1 MAETGRK
8 LVHWALNASTS
19 GCGSPFYE
27 ASNSSFSSTPNLQY
41 INSQLIAH
49 GFTTAPGLSLDGI
62 SKTDSER
69 VAKCLLTM
77 LSQRVDDMSRAED
90 LSTKLRTLSYDHERL
105 IGMHSASKE
114 EAASAGRE
122 VNQYKSRLA
131 TATRALQ
138 SSEANRKQTAAELQ
152 RTRTSLQGIRAAH
165 VTELRKKEKEIERMV
180 EKWNKLVEAQ
190 SKVSAAS
197 SGISI
202 YGANAE
208 VVSGSDNIGKGK
220 GYLDVALE
228 HAESSRAELFAES
241 TRLRRLIVTC
251 ANRIQSL
258 THKIRLVLSVE
269 DEEPPSLNH
278 DALFPLAPINAA
290 EERLL
295 SLFSAADS
303 AFVMLSMQFSEMSGI
318 GVNPSSTSS
327 GTSGTTEGENL
338 RVIIEKLRAELEETL
353 LQCESQSAEIQALKG
368 RVAQQATS
376 LDSCHLDTELKLAP
390 ERERLE
396 QIKKELEDERAK
408 FTEAAIKLI
417 KERTALENDRIEFL
431 EEKRTW
437 HQQSQ
442 AVSSGPP
449 LIPNVV
455 MPTEQSQKKSPR
467 KSPRKKQVVAKS
479 NSGRKVRTPWRSSA
493 FSISS
498 SAEPAYET
506 EVIPICVSAQLSNEQ
521 AQPTTRQSIL
531 PTSFVLPPPSPR
543 TSLPPP
549 PNTLL
554 GLSGDASSGNGMST
568 EDGLAEIALPSS
580 SDPTSSSPI
589 LPLSTGESGPS
600 DVQPNGGPTPQTP
613 LASQHP
619 FPVAK
624 PLAPRMTHAYSPA
637 KPSPLSRILMLG
649 ESPES
654 AGSVPLPAI
663 RETGLTPTNSLQ
675 PSPNYVEDDED
686 SPLREKR
693 TKKNV
698 NAKDQRADEAAKS
711 LPKAKTHARTNALV
725 DTGKTKTR
733 GSLEKEN
740 RGKSSLKVPP
750 ATAPQ
755 GKAPSNSKAEPS
767 SKGMSKTIPKLP
779 TGRGGA
785 RRVPIGSTEAAPGWK
800 G

>member
-1 MAETGRK
+1 MAETSKK
-8 LVHWALNASTS
+8 LVHWALNTSASE
-19 GCGSPFYE
+19 CGSPFSE

-49 GFTTAPGLSLDGI
+49 GFITAPGLSLDGI
-62 SKTDSER
+62 SKSDSER
-69 VAKCLLTM
+69 AAKCLFTM

-105 IGMHSASKE
+105 MDMHHTSKE
-114 EAASAGRE
+114 EAASAERE
-122 VNQYKSRLA
+122 ANQYKSRLA

-138 SSEANRKQTAAELQ
+138 SSEANRKQIAAELQ
-152 RTRTSLQGIRAAH
+152 RTRTSLQGIRTAH

-180 EKWNKLVEAQ
+180 EKWGKLVDAQ
-190 SKVSAAS
+190 PKVSAAS
-197 SGISI
+197 
-202 YGANAE
+202 
-208 VVSGSDNIGKGK
+208 SGSDNIGKGK

-228 HAESSRAELFAES
+228 HAESSRAGLFAES

-258 THKIRLVLSVE
+258 THRIRLVTSAE
-269 DEEPPSLNH
+269 EEEPPSLNH

-295 SLFSAADS
+295 SLFSSADS
-303 AFVMLSMQFSEMSGI
+303 AFVTLSTQFSGMSNI
-318 GVNPSSTSS
+318 DANPSSASS
-327 GTSGTTEGENL
+327 GTLDTIEGENL
-338 RVIIEKLRAELEETL
+338 RVTIEKLRAELEETL
-353 LQCESQSAEIQALKG
+353 LQCESQSAEIQALKS
-368 RVAQQATS
+368 RVTQQATS
-376 LDSCHLDTELKLAP
+376 LSSCHLDTELKLAP

-396 QIKKELEDERAK
+396 QVKKELEDERTKPAVQ
-408 FTEAAIKLI
+408 LI
-417 KERTALENDRIEFL
+417 KERTALENDRIQFL

-437 HQQSQ
+437 HQQMQ
-442 AVSSGPP
+442 NQTASSGPP
-449 LIPNVV
+449 LISNVV
-455 MPTEQSQKKSPR
+455 MPTEQSHKKSPR
-467 KSPRKKQVVAKS
+467 KSPRKKQVVARS
-479 NSGRKVRTPWRSSA
+479 NSGRKARTPWRSSA
-493 FSISS
+493 FLIPPST
-498 SAEPAYET
+498 EPAYET
-506 EVIPICVSAQLSNEQ
+506 EVIPICVSAQLSDEQ
-521 AQPTTRQSIL
+521 VQPTTRQSIL

-554 GLSGDASSGNGMST
+554 GHSGNASS
-568 EDGLAEIALPSS
+568 
-580 SDPTSSSPI
+580 
-589 LPLSTGESGPS
+589 
-600 DVQPNGGPTPQTP
+600 
-613 LASQHP
+613 ASQRP

-624 PLAPRMTHAYSPA
+624 PLAPYMTHAYSPA

-649 ESPES
+649 EQS
-654 AGSVPLPAI
+654 G
-663 RETGLTPTNSLQ
+663 ETGPTPTNSFQ
-675 PSPNYVEDDED
+675 PPSNYVEDDED

-698 NAKDQRADEAAKS
+698 GVKDQRADEAVKS
-711 LPKAKTHARTNALV
+711 LAKAKTHTQTNAPV
-725 DTGKTKTR
+725 DTGKTRTR

-740 RGKSSLKVPP
+740 RGKSSLKLPP

-767 SKGMSKTIPKLP
+767 AKGLGKTIPKLP
-779 TGRGGA
+779 AARGGA

>member
-1 MAETGRK
+1 MTETSKK

-19 GCGSPFYE
+19 ECGSPFSE

-49 GFTTAPGLSLDGI
+49 GFITAPGLSLDGI
-62 SKTDSER
+62 SKSDSER
-69 VAKCLLTM
+69 AAKCLFAM

-105 IGMHSASKE
+105 MDMHHTSKE
-114 EAASAGRE
+114 EAASAERE
-122 VNQYKSRLA
+122 AHQYKSRLA

-138 SSEANRKQTAAELQ
+138 SSEANRKQIAAELQ
-152 RTRTSLQGIRAAH
+152 RTRTSLQGIRTAH

-180 EKWNKLVEAQ
+180 EKWSKLVDAQ

-202 YGANAE
+202 HGANAE

-258 THKIRLVLSVE
+258 THRIRLVMSSE
-269 DEEPPSLNH
+269 EEEPPSLNH

-290 EERLL
+290 EERML
-295 SLFSAADS
+295 SLFSSADS
-303 AFVMLSMQFSEMSGI
+303 AFATLSTQFSGMSN
-318 GVNPSSTSS
+318 VDANPSSTSS
-327 GTSGTTEGENL
+327 GTLDIIEGENL
-338 RVIIEKLRAELEETL
+338 RATIEKLRAELEETL
-353 LQCESQSAEIQALKG
+353 LQCEAQSAEIQALKSK
-368 RVAQQATS
+368 VAQQATS
-376 LDSCHLDTELKLAP
+376 LNSCHLDTELKLAP

-396 QIKKELEDERAK
+396 QVKRELEDERTK
-408 FTEAAIKLI
+408 FTQAAVQLI
-417 KERTALENDRIEFL
+417 KERTALENDRIKFL

-437 HQQSQ
+437 HQQMQNQ
-442 AVSSGPP
+442 AASTGPP
-449 LIPNVV
+449 LISNVV
-455 MPTEQSQKKSPR
+455 MPIEQSQKKSPR

-493 FSISS
+493 FLIPPST
-498 SAEPAYET
+498 EPAYET
-506 EVIPICVSAQLSNEQ
+506 EVIPICVSAQPSDDQVE
-521 AQPTTRQSIL
+521 PTTRQSIL

-554 GLSGDASSGNGMST
+554 GHSGNASSSNGMST
-568 EDGLAEIALPSS
+568 DGLADIVLSS
-580 SDPTSSSPI
+580 SRQPTSSPV
-589 LPLSTGESGPS
+589 LPLPTGGSGPS
-600 DVQPNGGPTPQTP
+600 DSQPNGGSASQTS
-613 LASQHP
+613 LASERP

-649 ESPES
+649 ESSES
-654 AGSVPLPAI
+654 AGSVPLQAI
-663 RETGLTPTNSLQ
+663 RETGSTPTNSFQ
-675 PSPNYVEDDED
+675 PSSDYVEDDED
-686 SPLREKR
+686 NPLREKR
-693 TKKNV
+693 TKKKV
-698 NAKDQRADEAAKS
+698 GVKDRRAGEAVKS
-711 LPKAKTHARTNALV
+711 LAKAKTHTQTNAPM

-740 RGKSSLKVPP
+740 RGKSSLQLPL

-755 GKAPSNSKAEPS
+755 GKAPSHSKAELS
-767 SKGMSKTIPKLP
+767 AKGLSKTIPKP
-779 TGRGGA
+779 PAGRGGA